1 VTTDRDRILSEFIDA
16 WNAGRRPSIDEYLAR
31 VPEPEREGLLE
42 DITSYISWAPTP
54 AYDDAALAQIR
65 AEPAM
70 AAALSGYR
78 KRPASWPALLAARRQ
93 ALALSA
99 DDLAA
104 RLVNVLGLASQRR
117 AKTRDY
123 LERAER
129 GELDASR
136 FAPRLLDAL
145 AELLQT
151 SRRELRGAAGTWMPV
166 RAAPAFRAGDDAAM
180 VTREHLELMADAAAA
195 PSEADWDEVDDLF
208 RGGR

>member
-42 DITSYISWAPTP
+42 DITSYISWGPTP

-166 RAAPAFRAGDDAAM
+166 QAAPAFRAGDDAAM

>member
-1 VTTDRDRILSEFIDA
+1 MTIDRDQILSEFIDA
-16 WNAGRRPSIDEYLAR
+16 WNAGRRPSIDEHLAR
-31 VPEPEREGLLE
+31 VPQPEREGLLE
-42 DITSYISWAPTP
+42 GITSYISWAPTP
-54 AYDDAALAQIR
+54 AYDDDAVAQIR

-70 AAALSGYR
+70 AAALSTYR
-78 KRPASWPALLAARRQ
+78 TQTVSWPGLVAARRE

-99 DDLAA
+99 DDLAG
-104 RLVNVLGLASQRR
+104 RLVSALGLARERR

-145 AELLQT
+145 AELLKT
-151 SRRELRGAAGTWMPV
+151 SRRELRRAAGTWIPV
-166 RAAPAFRAGDDAAM
+166 QAAPAFRATEDAA
-180 VTREHLELMADAAAA
+180 TIASAHLELMADAAAT
-195 PSEADWDEVDDLF
+195 PSEDDWEEVDDLF